1 MERESAPEAVAVVFV
16 HGMGEPRRYVDSARL
31 ATALAGRAGAAAPRV
46 DVRWDEV
53 PAGPADRRP
62 RAHAELR
69 ATLRGVPVVF
79 RDVYWAP
86 LVAGRTTFR
95 SLVSW
100 LRSRA
105 LLPVVYLLAPW
116 ASHAQLKIDVLHENR
131 VALGADERALLAD
144 YLAFGEGEGEGARGR
159 SFGAFVRFL
168 RRLDRAPSLVRRAH
182 AWRDR
187 FRFAMALTLW
197 RALPLL
203 AALTTGMLAV
213 PLTAAWLAARV
224 VEPPA
229 GPGPGLA
236 TAAIALLWL
245 SAFPFARLLV
255 RTLGDVEV
263 YATYT
268 EASER
273 HEAHEACVAQG
284 TAVLRRALADPSIA
298 RVVLVG
304 HSLGSVVAWDALRTL
319 ALEAR
324 ARGGAPDAPRIDKLA
339 RVVTYGSPVDKI
351 RFFHF
356 ADDRADPT
364 FRRVLETLRVDT
376 AGAPFDAR
384 PGGLAWD
391 NYFDPADLVAGR
403 LESPND
409 RAMTSP
415 VINVAVAN
423 GEFANPFTTHLDY
436 LQNQVVL
443 DGVLAAI
450 EGDARPAPSPPG
462 VLRGRAWW
470 TAAELLL
477 PACVLAVFLLGELLP
492 LVARAA
498 QGDPLGWGAL
508 AILLATLFF
517 FA

>member
-1 MERESAPEAVAVVFV
+1 
-16 HGMGEPRRYVDSARL
+16 MGEPRRYADSARL
-31 ATALAGRAGAAAPRV
+31 ATALAAHAKAAHPAV
-46 DVRWDEV
+46 AVRWDEV

-62 RAHAELR
+62 RAQAEIR
-69 ATLRGVPVVF
+69 AILGGVPVLF

-100 LRSRA
+100 LRSRI
-105 LLPVVYLLAPW
+105 LLPFGYLLAPW
-116 ASHAQLKIDVLHENR
+116 ASHAQLKIDVLHEDK
-131 VALGADERALLAD
+131 VALSPDEHALLAAYERFVD
-144 YLAFGEGEGEGARGR
+144 GPAGRRSFDDFVAFAGPRGPGVVAAARAWRGR
-159 SFGAFVRFL
+159 FTR
-168 RRLDRAPSLVRRAH
+168 
-182 AWRDR
+182 
-187 FRFAMALTLW
+187 AMALTLW

-203 AALTTGMLAV
+203 AALLTGVLAV
-213 PLTAAWLAARV
+213 PMTAAWLAARIV
-224 VEPPA
+224 APP
-229 GPGPGLA
+229 PGPGATLA
-236 TAAIALLWL
+236 TLAIAVVWLL
-245 SAFPFARLLV
+245 AFPLARLLV

-284 TAVLRRALADPSIA
+284 TAVLRRALADPAIG

-304 HSLGSVVAWDALRTL
+304 HSLGSVVAWDALRSL

-324 ARGGAPDAPRIDKLA
+324 ARAGSPDAPRLDKLS
-339 RVVTYGSPVDKI
+339 RVITFGSPVDKL

-376 AGAPFDAR
+376 AGPPFDGR

-409 RAMTSP
+409 RAMSAP
-415 VINVAVAN
+415 VRNVAVAN
-423 GEFANPFTTHLDY
+423 GSFPNPFSTHLDY
-436 LQNQVVL
+436 LKNERVL
-443 DGVLAAI
+443 DGLLAAI
-450 EGDARPAPSPPG
+450 AGEGRPTPSPAG
-462 VLRGRAWW
+462 LHRARAWV

-477 PACVLAVFLLGELLP
+477 PAAVLAVFFFRELLP
-492 LVARAA
+492 LVSRAA

-508 AILLATLFF
+508 GILLLTLFW

>member
-1 MERESAPEAVAVVFV
+1 ML
-16 HGMGEPRRYVDSARL
+16 GRR
-31 ATALAGRAGAAAPRV
+31 
-46 DVRWDEV
+46 
-53 PAGPADRRP
+53 
-62 RAHAELR
+62 
-69 ATLRGVPVVF
+69 TLRL
-79 RDVYWAP
+79 RWLP
-86 LVAGRTTFR
+86 LV
-95 SLVSW
+95 
-100 LRSRA
+100 
-105 LLPVVYLLAPW
+105 
-116 ASHAQLKIDVLHENR
+116 
-131 VALGADERALLAD
+131 
-144 YLAFGEGEGEGARGR
+144 
-159 SFGAFVRFL
+159 
-168 RRLDRAPSLVRRAH
+168 
-182 AWRDR
+182 
-187 FRFAMALTLW
+187 
-197 RALPLL
+197 
-203 AALTTGMLAV
+203 AALTTGILAV

-229 GPGPGLA
+229 GIGPGLA
-236 TAAIALLWL
+236 TAAVALLWL
-245 SAFPFARLLV
+245 LAFPFARLLV

-284 TAVLRRALADPSIA
+284 VAVLRRALADPSTE

-324 ARGGAPDAPRIDKLA
+324 ARGGAPDAPRIDKLS
-339 RVVTYGSPVDKI
+339 RVITYGSPVDKI

-376 AGAPFDAR
+376 AGAPFDVR

-409 RAMTSP
+409 RAMSAP

-423 GEFANPFTTHLDY
+423 GGFANPFTTHVDY
-436 LQNQVVL
+436 LLNRIVL

-450 EGDARPAPSPPG
+450 AGDARPSASPPG

-477 PACVLAVFLLGELLP
+477 PAAVLAVFLVAQLLP
-492 LVARAA
+492 LVARAV

>member
-1 MERESAPEAVAVVFV
+1 MEPSSAPGTVAIVFV

-31 ATALAGRAGAAAPRV
+31 ATALAERAGSAPPRV

-62 RAHAELR
+62 RAQAELR
-69 ATLRGVPVVF
+69 TSLFGVPVVF

-105 LLPVVYLLAPW
+105 VLPVVYLLAPW
-116 ASHAQLKIDVLHENR
+116 ASHAQLKIDVLHENK
-131 VALGADERALLAD
+131 ASLGADERTLLAD
-144 YLAFGEGEGEGARGR
+144 YLAFGEEARDRSFRGFGR
-159 SFGAFVRFL
+159 SL
-168 RRLDRAPSLVRRAH
+168 RARDRAPSVLRLAH

-203 AALTTGMLAV
+203 AALTTGILAV

-224 VEPPA
+224 VDAPA
-229 GPGPGLA
+229 GTGAGLA

-245 SAFPFARLLV
+245 LAFPFARLLV

-284 TAVLRRALADPSIA
+284 VAVLRRALADPDTS

-324 ARGGAPDAPRIDKLA
+324 ARAGAPDAPRIDKLA
-339 RVVTYGSPVDKI
+339 RVITYGSPVDKI

-376 AGAPFDAR
+376 AGAPFDTR

-423 GEFANPFTTHLDY
+423 GEFANPFTTHVDY
-436 LQNQVVL
+436 LKNRIVL
-443 DGVLAAI
+443 DGVLTAI
-450 EGDARPAPSPPG
+450 QGDARPAPSRPG
-462 VLRGRAWW
+462 THRARAWW

-477 PACVLAVFLLGELLP
+477 PAAVLAVFLVAQLLP
-492 LVARAA
+492 LVGRAA
-498 QGDPLGWGAL
+498 DGDPLGWGAL
-508 AILLATLFF
+508 AILLLTLFL